1 MRDFADVIGFVH
13 RLPPFC
19 TPNDNSGN
27 PHHCDVGRDIAYY
40 KGIGGNNRIVSDLHL
55 AENLGSSINRDVVP
69 DDRRAFRA
77 RKTDR
82 HLVENCTIFANLDS
96 RNMRTVAMENL
107 KPGPDLRAAAES

>member
-27 PHHCDVGRDIAYY
+27 PQHCDVGRDIAYY

-69 DDRRAFRA
+69 DGRRVFQVQP
-77 RKTDR
+77 TDR
-82 HLVENCTIFANLDS
+82 NLVINCTIFANLVS
-96 RNMRTVAMENL
+96 RNIRTVAM
-107 KPGPDLRAAAES
+107 

>member
-27 PHHCDVGRDIAYY
+27 PQHCDVGRDIAYY

-55 AENLGSSINRDVVP
+55 AENLGSSINDDVVP

-82 HLVENCTIFANLDS
+82 HLLENCTIFANLDS

-107 KPGPDLRAAAES
+107 KPGPDLRAAVES

>member
-1 MRDFADVIGFVH
+1 MIGVVLQL
-13 RLPPFC
+13 LPFR
-19 TPNDNSGN
+19 TPNDKSGN

-55 AENLGSSINRDVVP
+55 AENLGSSINDDVVP

-82 HLVENCTIFANLDS
+82 HLLENCTIFANLDS

>member
-27 PHHCDVGRDIAYY
+27 PHYCDVGRDIAYY
-40 KGIGGNNRIVSDLHL
+40 KRIGGNDRIVSDLHL

-69 DDRRAFRA
+69 DDRQAFRA
-77 RKTDR
+77 PKTDR
-82 HLVENCTIFANLDS
+82 HVLENCTIFANLVS
-96 RNMRTVAMENL
+96 RNMRTVAMKNL
-107 KPGPDLRAAAES
+107 KPGPDLRAAGES